1 MPAQWTGDVV
11 GKMHLAGVR
20 KSDLAKAIG
29 YTPEYLS
36 MILNGHRSP
45 KDAQKTI
52 ESALYRLINEHSTI
66 NTDR

>member
-29 YTPEYLS
+29 CTPEYLS

-45 KDAQKTI
+45 KDAQQTV
-52 ESALYRLINEHSTI
+52 EAALDRLINEHSTT
-66 NTDR
+66 NTVR

>member
-29 YTPEYLS
+29 CTPEYLS

-45 KDAQKTI
+45 KDAQQTV
-52 ESALYRLINEHSTI
+52 EAALDRLINEQC
-66 NTDR
+66 NTNAIR

>member
-1 MPAQWTGDVV
+1 MPAQWTGNVV

-52 ESALYRLINEHSTI
+52 ESALDRLINEHSTI